1 MIEEGG
7 RSLEGFTVELE
18 VYSGPYEW
26 LLALILRD
34 ELEIFEVPIKELVDS
49 YLRSKPPQ
57 DPNSLDRDTDFAG
70 SAAALVLLKS
80 RTISPSVEPDP
91 ESNEEDPVSP
101 EQLAQRLAEYLKIQR
116 GAENIGRMSEANR
129 GYYPSA
135 HVLRP
140 RPGTLHI
147 NQPRL
152 LRAARRTFSRLTE
165 PPVEHLGPITIT
177 VQELAGW
184 IRDSLIHGPVSYED
198 FVRDMDRLHSAV
210 VFAAALSLAHE
221 GRLKLSQPEPLGPLT
236 LAPVE

>member
-34 ELEIFEVPIKELVDS
+34 ELEIFEVPITELVAS
-49 YLRSKPPQ
+49 YLSSRPPQ
-57 DPNSLDRDTDFAG
+57 DPNSLERDTDFAG

-80 RTISPSVEPDP
+80 RTISPSIEPDI
-91 ESNEEDPVSP
+91 EDGEEEPLSP
-101 EQLAQRLAEYLKIQR
+101 DQLAERLTEYLKIQR
-116 GAENIGRMSEANR
+116 GAESIGHKLEANR

-140 RPGTLHI
+140 RPGTLRV
-147 NQPRL
+147 NQERL
-152 LRAARRTFSRLTE
+152 LRAARRTFSRITE
-165 PPVEHLGPITIT
+165 PPVEHLGPITVT
-177 VQELAGW
+177 VQELADR
-184 IRDSLIHGPVSYED
+184 IRASLVRGPISYED
-198 FVRDMDRLHSAV
+198 FVHDMDRLHSAV

-221 GRLKLSQPEPLGPLT
+221 GRLALSQPEPLGPLT
-236 LAPVE
+236 LAPVS